1 MHCMKTR
8 ISLERC
14 FCTPSGTAPPTLP
27 PDPCEKVKCRE
38 KEECTKGVCVHISK
52 ATCRAVGD
60 PHYLTFD
67 GERFDFQGT
76 CSYVMATV
84 VKSEPGLIPFTVL
97 TKNNHRGNKR
107 VSFVRKVSVTVYGLT
122 VVMSTHKGKVEV
134 SNKRPEGN
142 VQSWGRFHGKFGQS
156 RR

>member
-1 MHCMKTR
+1 MLT
-8 ISLERC
+8 SLI
-14 FCTPSGTAPPTLP
+14 PILS
-27 PDPCEKVKCRE
+27 DPCEGTVCRE
-38 KEECTKGVCVHISK
+38 KENCVVKNNKAVCVAQSK

-122 VVMSTHKGKVEV
+122 VVISTHKGKVEV

-142 VQSWGRFHGKFGQS
+142 DQDWGQFHGKFGQP

>member
-1 MHCMKTR
+1 MSASLMH
-8 ISLERC
+8 ILS
-14 FCTPSGTAPPTLP
+14 
-27 PDPCEKVKCRE
+27 DPCEDTACRE
-38 KEECTKGVCVHISK
+38 KENCVVMNNKAICVAQSK
-52 ATCRAVGD
+52 STCRAVGD

-107 VSFVRKVSVTVYGLT
+107 VSFVMKVSVTVYGLT
-122 VVMSTHKGKVEV
+122 VVISTHKGKVEV

-142 VQSWGRFHGKFGQS
+142 DQSWARFHGKFGQS

>member
-1 MHCMKTR
+1 MSASLMH
-8 ISLERC
+8 ILS
-14 FCTPSGTAPPTLP
+14 
-27 PDPCEKVKCRE
+27 DPCEDTECRE
-38 KEECTKGVCVHISK
+38 RENCVVMNNKAICVAQSK

-84 VKSEPGLIPFTVL
+84 VKSDPGLIPFTVL

-122 VVMSTHKGKVEV
+122 VVISTHKGKVEV
-134 SNKRPEGN
+134 SKQETR
-142 VQSWGRFHGKFGQS
+142 GK
-156 RR
+156 